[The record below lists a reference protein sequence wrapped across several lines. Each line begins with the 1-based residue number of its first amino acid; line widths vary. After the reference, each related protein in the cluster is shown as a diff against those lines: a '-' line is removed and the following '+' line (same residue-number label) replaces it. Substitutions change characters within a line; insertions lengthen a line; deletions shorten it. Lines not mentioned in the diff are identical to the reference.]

1 MPGTLID
8 RPVTTT
14 TAQAADVAGKQLLA
28 AVADIAPLLA
38 ADAGE
43 AEQQGHLTAR
53 TVEAMRSRDLWR
65 MRLCRDL
72 GGLELPIVVQI
83 EVLTA
88 LAAADPSSAWCTMV
102 ANNSVAVLGATMPG
116 PAIDRIFAHGVPT
129 CSIVAAPG
137 GKATE
142 SREGYVLN
150 GTWRLA
156 SGIDHAEWVHATALV
171 DGDPSR
177 LLPLALPVS
186 DLEVLD
192 TWHAV
197 GLAAT
202 GSNDF
207 TLTDYYL
214 PAELAGRAANPFGQL
229 RGTRRYDLVGLRHLE
244 SYEHL
249 AFALGVGRRAVDEL
263 RGLLAQGFP
272 GRHTADREVVQT
284 ELAQAEIDLNAI
296 AAYAYAVYAKVD
308 DAALGNLNSWSDADR
323 HLPRALAV
331 KATQSALR
339 CTELAFHRAGGVAV
353 RRPNVLEKLL
363 RDMSVAATHVIVDD
377 TALATYGQHLI
388 ESFDA

>member
-1 MPGTLID
+1 MPATLGD
-8 RPVTTT
+8 SVVTMP
-14 TAQAADVAGKQLLA
+14 TAQAAYLERTQLLA
-28 AVADIAPLLA
+28 AVADIAPILA
-38 ADAGE
+38 AEAGE
-43 AEQQGHLTAR
+43 SEEQGHLSAR
-53 TVEAMRSRDLWR
+53 TVEALRSRDLWR
-65 MRLCRDL
+65 MRLCREL
-72 GGLELPIVVQI
+72 GGLELPIVTQI

-88 LAAADPSSAWCTMV
+88 LATVDPSSAWCTMV
-102 ANNSVAVLGATMPG
+102 ANSSVAVLGATMPG
-116 PAIDRIFAHGVPT
+116 PAIARLFADGVPT

-142 SREGYVLN
+142 TPEGYILN

-156 SGIDHAEWVHATALV
+156 SGIHHAQWVHATALV

-192 TWHAV
+192 SWHAV

-207 TLTDYYL
+207 TLTDYRL
-214 PAELAGRAANPFGQL
+214 PADLAGRAAKPFGQL
-229 RGTRRYDLVGLRHLE
+229 RGARRYDLVGLKHLE

-249 AFALGVGRRAVDEL
+249 AFALGVGRRALDEL
-263 RGLLAQGFP
+263 RRMLAQGFP

-284 ELAQAEIDLNAI
+284 QLAEAEIDVNAI
-296 AAYAYAVYAKVD
+296 EAYAKAVYARVD
-308 DAALGNLNSWSDADR
+308 DAAFGNPDAWSDADR

-331 KATQSALR
+331 KATQAALR
-339 CTELAFHRAGGVAV
+339 CTELAFHRAGGVAL

-377 TALATYGQHLI
+377 TALATYGQHLL
-388 ESFDA
+388 EYSVA